1 MLIYVSEKTIPA
13 GGYPSADDLPTVVAL
28 REQLRALKLLGLVM
42 PEQRRNAADIERRL
56 SEITTTVDRFYQVLG
71 DRNWIFHDDLNFP
84 QVTAMLNSG
93 EPVDD
98 IERRFIEE
106 QYGPD
111 WLSFTIGRLRSLPA
125 MRPRMNLIT
134 KAEVDYREGRYYAVV
149 LVLIAV
155 MDGFV
160 NDLDPGNR
168 KGLHARDESEMQ
180 AWDSVVGH
188 HAGLARAHR
197 AFTKPIKSTVTEP
210 VYELHRHGLMHGTVL
225 DFDNILVAAKAW
237 NRLFAVADWARAATK
252 QREPP
257 EPKPKLREVF
267 KELGEAGRVNKRL
280 AAWRPWSLHPG
291 DDSYEGDPAVHA
303 ATVFFDAWQRKQWNL
318 MSPALPFLVQRQY
331 GNSVGRVIKDMYSD
345 YELRAYSIERIDF
358 AAAAMC
364 ECTTK
369 LTFESDTVMSTS
381 RWCYEPEDGERRVVI
396 PPDPGVWRLARWG
409 VDWFVS
415 PYDVSGA

>member
-1 MLIYVSEKTIPA
+1 MLVLVSERVVPA

-28 REQLRALKLLGLVM
+28 REQLRALKMLGLFM
-42 PEQRRNAADIERRL
+42 PQQRRNAVDMERRL

-71 DRNWIFHDDLNFP
+71 DRNWIFHDDLNVP
-84 QVTAMLNSG
+84 PVTEMLASG

-98 IERRFIEE
+98 IEDRFIEE

-111 WLSFTIGRLRSLPA
+111 WLSFMIGRLRSLPA
-125 MRPRMNLIT
+125 MRPRMDLIA
-134 KAEVDYREGRYYAVV
+134 KAEIDFREGRYYAVV

-197 AFTKPIKSTVTEP
+197 VFTKTIKSTVADP
-210 VYELHRHGLMHGTVL
+210 VHELHRNGLMHGMVL
-225 DFDNILVAAKAW
+225 DFDNIVVAAKAW

-257 EPKPKLREVF
+257 EPKPTLCEVF
-267 KELGEAGRVNKRL
+267 KELGEAGRVKKRL
-280 AAWRPWSLHPG
+280 ADWRPWSLRPG
-291 DDSYEGDPAVHA
+291 DDGYDADPAVHA
-303 ATVFFDAWQRKQWNL
+303 ATVFLNAWELKQWNL
-318 MSPALPFLVQRQY
+318 MSPALPLLVQRQY
-331 GNSVGRVIKDMYSD
+331 GNAVGRVIKDMYSN
-345 YELRAYSIERIDF
+345 YELRAYTIERIDF
-358 AAAAMC
+358 TAAAMC

-369 LTFESDTVMSTS
+369 LTIESDTVTSTS
-381 RWCYEPEDGERRVVI
+381 RWCYEPEDGEHRVVI
-396 PPDPGVWRLARWG
+396 PPDPGVWRLAQWG
-409 VDWFVS
+409 VHGFVR
-415 PYDVSGA
+415 PDEVSGE